1 MAIRNTK
8 ETTRKKLSKVDPVV
22 PQGEFLVTVYINGKV
37 YSKRTNNIAMTLLS
51 LPKEKITN
59 KVKIVVEKGNL
70 KAERDLFVY
79 PARRLFSMA
88 LATEF
93 FAKNII
99 QRLK

>member
-1 MAIRNTK
+1 MATK
-8 ETTRKKLSKVDPVV
+8 KTRSKKSSKVVVKDPVV
-22 PQGEFLVTVYINGKV
+22 EQGEYKVTVYINGKV

-59 KVKIVVEKGNL
+59 KIKIVVEKGDK
-70 KAERDLFVY
+70 KAEKDLFVY
-79 PARRLFSMA
+79 PARRLFNVG

-99 QRLK
+99 LRLK